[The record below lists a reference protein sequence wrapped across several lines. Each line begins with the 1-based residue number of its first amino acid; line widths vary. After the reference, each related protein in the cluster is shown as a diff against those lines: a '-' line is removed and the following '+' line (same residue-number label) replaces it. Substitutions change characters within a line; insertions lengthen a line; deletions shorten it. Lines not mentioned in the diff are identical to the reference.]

1 MSTSYHIVY
10 SPLDKESLNNYKLAD
25 DLRKHYN
32 NVLISEEKGE
42 SKHPTH
48 LDIVA
53 FGRNKPVRTDN
64 ETTRLK
70 RIIGLSKDK
79 SEWSVA
85 LKCYEIKDGEL
96 EWQIGYSRKEGGL
109 YTVKNIEEE
118 FLNKCIE
125 VYKADPQRRDRALG
139 AKRVRSWGPDR
150 ICQEYVDHLISQEL
164 SHTQDAWQEFLM
176 KEGDNVS
183 YSSYSKISKKKL
195 EEFVKIKM
203 GKGKLEIELTDGD
216 MEWYKEYS
224 LNRDYPDLK

>member
-10 SPLDKESLNNYKLAD
+10 SPLNKEDLNNYKLAD

-53 FGRNKPVRTDN
+53 FGRNKPVRVDN
-64 ETTRLK
+64 ECLRLK
-70 RIIGLSKDK
+70 KLMKIEKGNP
-79 SEWSVA
+79 EWSVA

-96 EWQIGYSRKEGGL
+96 EWQLGYSRKEEGL
-109 YTVKNIEEE
+109 YTVKNINEEY
-118 FLNKCIE
+118 LNKCIE

-139 AKRVRSWGPDR
+139 AKRGRSWGPDR
-150 ICQEYVDHLISQEL
+150 ICQEYVDHLKLQEL
-164 SHTQDAWQEFLM
+164 QHTQGNWQEFLV

-203 GKGKLEIELTDGD
+203 GRKELEIEVSEADL
-216 MEWYKEYS
+216 EWYKEYS
-224 LNRDYPDLK
+224 LDKDYPSLK

>member
-10 SPLDKESLNNYKLAD
+10 SPLDKENLNNITLAD

-32 NVLISEEKGE
+32 SVLISEEKGE

-53 FGRNKPVRTDN
+53 FGRNKAVRVDN
-64 ETTRLK
+64 ETRRLK
-70 RIIGLSKDK
+70 KLIGLEKDS

-96 EWQIGYSRKEGGL
+96 EWQLGYSRKEGGL
-109 YTVKNIEEE
+109 YTVKNIDEEY
-118 FLNKCIE
+118 LNKAIE
-125 VYKADPQRRDRALG
+125 IYKADPQRRDRALG
-139 AKRVRSWGPDR
+139 AKKGRSWGPDR
-150 ICQEYVDHLISQEL
+150 ICQEYVDYLISQEL
-164 SHTQDAWQEFLM
+164 SHKQDIWQEFLM

-203 GKGKLEIELTDGD
+203 GKGKIEDKVTEADL
-216 MEWYKEYS
+216 EWYKEYS
-224 LNRDYPDLK
+224 LDKDYPDLK